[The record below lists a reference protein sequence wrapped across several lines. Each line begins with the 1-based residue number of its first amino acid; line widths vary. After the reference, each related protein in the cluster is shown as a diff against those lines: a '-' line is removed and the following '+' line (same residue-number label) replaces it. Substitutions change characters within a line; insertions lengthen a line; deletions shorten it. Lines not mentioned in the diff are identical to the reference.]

1 VSDTRPRY
9 LIADDWTHLDV
20 TGTAYALRWVI
31 DRTTEALVAAQYAAG
46 RHPEWEDVLTSAHWT
61 DVEEHLLDANRLPE
75 DYAAWDDLLRL
86 SDELPAWA
94 AAQAAR

>member
-20 TGTAYALRWVI
+20 TDTEYDLRWVI
-31 DRTTEALVAAQYAAG
+31 DRTTEALVAAQYAT
-46 RHPEWEDVLTSAHWT
+46 RRRPEWEDVLSRAHWA
-61 DVEEHLLDANRLPE
+61 DVEDHLLDANRLPE
-75 DYAAWDDLLRL
+75 SYEEWGEALRL